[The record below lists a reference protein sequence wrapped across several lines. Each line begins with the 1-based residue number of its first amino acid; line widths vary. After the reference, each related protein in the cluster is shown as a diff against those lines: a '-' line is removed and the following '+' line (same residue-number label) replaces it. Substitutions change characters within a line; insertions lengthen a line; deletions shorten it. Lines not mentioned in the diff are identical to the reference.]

1 MAKQEVMCIRCYKY
15 YVGSWQSRYCPECR
29 QRKRSETAARHKFE
43 RNFGA
48 KYTKIRDLEV
58 TE

>member
-29 QRKRSETAARHKFE
+29 QKKLSETARKNNLQ

-48 KYTKIRDLEV
+48 KYTKVKDLEV